1 MGYLQIVSK
10 IYQYYNRGDDNDDDD
25 EEEDA
30 DYETAIVRKI
40 SKRNLKKENFE
51 NYNQYTMSVKTWYI
65 YILLSILG
73 TLLLTQ
79 LNEATWNLIHI
90 HVRLGRY
97 STSRTNCQCFENDKV
112 TSFLLH

>member
-40 SKRNLKKENFE
+40 SKRNFKK
-51 NYNQYTMSVKTWYI
+51 KTLETTI
-65 YILLSILG
+65 NI
-73 TLLLTQ
+73 Q
-79 LNEATWNLIHI
+79 
-90 HVRLGRY
+90 
-97 STSRTNCQCFENDKV
+97 
-112 TSFLLH
+112 